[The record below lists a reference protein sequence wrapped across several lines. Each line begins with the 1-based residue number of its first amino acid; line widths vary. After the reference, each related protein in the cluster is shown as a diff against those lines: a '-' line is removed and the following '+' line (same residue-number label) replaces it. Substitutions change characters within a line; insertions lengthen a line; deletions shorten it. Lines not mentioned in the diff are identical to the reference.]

1 MCQLL
6 HYLQKSAAMN
16 YIILILLKLV
26 FRNMGKVD
34 KSDNPTLGY
43 YSNNANI

>member
-1 MCQLL
+1 
-6 HYLQKSAAMN
+6 MN

-34 KSDNPTLGY
+34 KSDNRALGY